1 MSEVRQNSLLRAL
14 LRAPVSL
21 YRWRLGRLLGHR
33 FLLLTHTGRR
43 SGKRLQTMLEV
54 LEYRTEF
61 HEAVAMSGFGP
72 KANWLQN
79 IEATGSAEIEIAS
92 EHFRAAFRLL
102 DEDEAVRVLSGYEQR
117 NRFIV
122 PIVRSVL
129 SRLVGWKYTGTGDER
144 HKLVR
149 SLPLIA
155 FRPRG

>member
-1 MSEVRQNSLLRAL
+1 VPDVRKSFLLRAL
-14 LRAPVSL
+14 LRAPVFL
-21 YRWRLGRLLGHR
+21 YRWRMGRFLGHR

-43 SGKRLQTMLEV
+43 TGKRLQTMLEV
-54 LEYRTEF
+54 LEFRTEI
-61 HEAVAMSGFGP
+61 HEAVVMSGFGP

-79 IEATGSAEIEIAS
+79 IEATNSAEIDIAS
-92 EHFRAAFRLL
+92 EHFRAAFRIL

-117 NRFIV
+117 NRFIL

-129 SRLVGWKYTGTGDER
+129 SRLLGWKYTGTEDAR
-144 HKLVR
+144 HKLIR